1 MNQLLAERLR
11 IYRLKKGISQQKLG
25 ILLSVSQQAVG
36 KWEKG
41 IAEPDSLTLNK
52 LANYFGI
59 TVDYLLGRTD
69 SPNLAT
75 PNEIQGIEIPFS
87 IRINMEDLNVDQI
100 EDVLNYIDYIKYK
113 KDIAYGKSKNIE
125 KT

>member
-41 IAEPDSLTLNK
+41 IAEPDNLTLNK

-87 IRINMEDLNVDQI
+87 IRINMEGLNVDQI

-113 KDIAYGKSKNIE
+113 KE
-125 KT
+125 KI